1 MTRVL
6 LLPEEEI
13 RKILDYFGVRK
24 FFKAKHKT
32 QKP

>member
-6 LLPEEEI
+6 LLPEEI